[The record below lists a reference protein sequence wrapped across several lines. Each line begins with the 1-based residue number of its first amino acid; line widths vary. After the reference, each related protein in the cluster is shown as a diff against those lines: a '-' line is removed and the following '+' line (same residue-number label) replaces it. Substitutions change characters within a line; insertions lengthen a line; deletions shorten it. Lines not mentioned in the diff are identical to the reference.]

1 MCNDEIVKLKLNN
14 DEVDKPKNL
23 RKKRKE
29 NAFRNG
35 CWLIQHVKGIYIN
48 SVFEKHVTS
57 ENMYILILY
66 CHWWSS
72 INLSSNRRTNWCYS
86 SSSAI
91 QEIRIPNSLF
101 SKKDSRKK
109 KADKKRK
116 FAITLI
122 DESYYRV
129 NNSSILQEF
138 FFIFLKMFIM
148 QWRKKIRVDIR

>member
-1 MCNDEIVKLKLNN
+1 MMKLLRWSWIMMKLINQKTWEKKERKMHSEM
-14 DEVDKPKNL
+14 DVD
-23 RKKRKE
+23 
-29 NAFRNG
+29 
-35 CWLIQHVKGIYIN
+35 WYQHVKGIYIN